1 MTSNQIRE
9 RFLDYFERQGHKVV
23 RSCPLIPPEDPTLLF
38 TNAGMVQFKKV
49 FLGQEERAYSRA
61 ASCQK
66 CLRAGGKHSDI
77 ENVGR
82 TTRHHTFF
90 EMLGNFSFGDYFK
103 EEAVG
108 FAWELLTEEM
118 RLPVDKLWVTVFKDD
133 RDAYD
138 IWREKIG
145 VPKARIVRMGE
156 KDNFW
161 VMGDVGPCGPCS
173 EIMIDRGE
181 EFGCRKPDCRVGC
194 DCDRFLELWNLVFM
208 EFNRDQDGK
217 LAALPKKGVDTGM
230 GLERIACVL
239 QGVETNYHTDLF
251 SDVVRSIEQ
260 LTGRRLGE
268 GNAADTSIRVIADHS
283 RAIAFLM
290 GDGILPSNEGRG
302 YVLRRI
308 TRRAIRHGRLL
319 GIDDPFL
326 HKTAQVV
333 VDAMSKTYPDLLSVK
348 KVLSRVVTSEEERFS
363 ETLDHGLGILNGTIE
378 ELKTKGLKDIPGD
391 VMFKLYDTYGFPVDI
406 ISDVVYENGLTMDMV
421 GFNALMKEQRERS
434 RKSWKEGGREESSEY
449 FGTLRDRG
457 VSSRFVGYDS
467 EQAESKILLILKGGK
482 EVTDAR
488 TGDKIEVVAEE
499 TPFYGEAGGQ
509 VGDTGWISDGN
520 VLIEIEDTLRPE
532 VDLIVH
538 RGRIK
543 RGHIRAGDLVR
554 LAIDTKRRRAC
565 ERSHTATHIL
575 HAALRQL
582 LGKHVKQAGSLVAP
596 DRLRFDFTHYAPV
609 KRKDLRR
616 IEALV
621 NEKIAEN
628 APLSTEIIELEE
640 ALRQGA
646 IALFGEH
653 YQDTVRSVKIPEVSH
668 ELCGGTHVQRT
679 GDIGFFK
686 ILSETGVAAGVRR
699 IEALTTEMAVQK
711 VQDEEE
717 ELRRIAQL
725 VKAPLGEIVDKVEK
739 LLAYQKKLEKDT
751 ESLKN
756 RLVTSEFQDILRQV
770 KQIQGISVVSAK
782 VRAGTEKE
790 LRSLAD
796 RLKDKMKSGI
806 IVLGGEAGGKA
817 LLIAA
822 VTKDLTGSYH
832 AGHIVRKVAQIVGGG
847 GGGRADMAQAGGTQP
862 ERLPEALEAAYSIIS
877 EYEK

>member
-9 RFLDYFERQGHKVV
+9 KFLDYFKRQGHKVV

-103 EEAVG
+103 EEAVD

-133 RDAYD
+133 RDAYH
-138 IWREKIG
+138 IWRERIG
-145 VPKARIVRMGE
+145 LPKARIVRMGE
-156 KDNFW
+156 RDNFW

-181 EFGCRKPDCRVGC
+181 AFGCGKPDCRVGC

-208 EFNRDQDGK
+208 EFNRDKDGK
-217 LAALPKKGVDTGM
+217 LAALPKRGVDTGM

-251 SDVVRSIEQ
+251 SDVVKSIEE
-260 LTGRRLGE
+260 LARRGLGE
-268 GNAADTSIRVIADHS
+268 GNTADISIRIIADHS

-290 GDGILPSNEGRG
+290 GDGVLPSNEGRG

-308 TRRAIRHGRLL
+308 IRRAIRHGRLL
-319 GIDDPFL
+319 GIGGPFL
-326 HKTAQVV
+326 HNTAQAV

-348 KVLSRVVTSEEERFS
+348 RALSRVVASEEERFS
-363 ETLDHGLGILNGTIE
+363 ETLDHGLGILNETIE
-378 ELKTKGLKDIPGD
+378 EIKAKGLKDIPGD
-391 VMFKLYDTYGFPVDI
+391 VMFKLYDTYGFPIDI
-406 ISDVVYENGLTMDMV
+406 ISDVVYETGLTMDMV

-434 RKSWKEGGREESSEY
+434 RKSWKEGSREGSWEY
-449 FGTLRDRG
+449 LGTLRDRG
-457 VSSRFVGYDS
+457 ISSRFVGYRS
-467 EQAESKILLILKGGK
+467 EEAQSKILVILKDGE
-482 EVTDAR
+482 EVTEASS
-488 TGDKIEVVAEE
+488 GDRIEVVVEE

-543 RGHIRAGDLVR
+543 KGQIRAGDSVR
-554 LAIDTKRRRAC
+554 LTIDTERRRAC
-565 ERSHTATHIL
+565 ERNHTATHIL
-575 HAALRQL
+575 HAVLRQL

-609 KRKDLRR
+609 KRKDLKRM
-616 IEALV
+616 EALV

-628 APLSTEIIELEE
+628 TPLKTEITELEE

-646 IALFGEH
+646 MALFGEH
-653 YQDTVRSVKIPEVSH
+653 YHDTVRSVKIPEVSH

-686 ILSETGVAAGVRR
+686 ILNETGVAAGVRR
-699 IEALTTEMAVQK
+699 IEACTSQRAVQK
-711 VQDEEE
+711 VQEEEE
-717 ELRRIAQL
+717 ELRRIAEKL
-725 VKAPLGEIVDKVEK
+725 KAPLGEITDKVEK
-739 LLAYQKKLEKDT
+739 LLAHQKKLEKDV

-756 RLVTSEFQDILRQV
+756 RLVTAEFLDILRQV
-770 KQIQGISVVSAK
+770 KQIHGISVVSAK
-782 VRAGTEKE
+782 VKAGSEKE

-806 IVLGGEAGGKA
+806 IVLGGEADGKA
-817 LLIAA
+817 LLVAA

-832 AGHIVRKVAQIVGGG
+832 AGRIVRKVAQIVGGG

-862 ERLPEALEAAYSIIS
+862 ERLPEALEATYTIIS

>member
-118 RLPVDKLWVTVFKDD
+118 GLPVDKLWITVFKDD
-133 RDAYD
+133 HDAYD
-138 IWREKIG
+138 IWRQKIG
-145 VPKARIVRMGE
+145 VPQARIVRMGE

-181 EFGCRKPDCRVGC
+181 EFGCRKPDCKVGC

-208 EFNRDQDGK
+208 EFNRDKDGK
-217 LAALPKKGVDTGM
+217 LTALPKKGVDTGM

-251 SDVVRSIEQ
+251 SDVVRSIER

-268 GNAADTSIRVIADHS
+268 GSTTDTSIRVIADHS

-308 TRRAIRHGRLL
+308 IRRAIRHGRLV
-319 GIDDPFL
+319 GIGGAFL
-326 HKTAQVV
+326 HNTAQVV
-333 VDAMSKTYPDLLSVK
+333 VDVMSKTYPDLLSVK
-348 KVLSRVVTSEEERFS
+348 EVLYRVVTSEEERFS

-457 VSSRFVGYDS
+457 VSSKFVGYRS
-467 EQAESKILLILKGGK
+467 EEARSKILLILKDGR
-482 EVTDAR
+482 EITDAR
-488 TGDKIEVVAEE
+488 AGDKIEVVVEE

-532 VDLIVH
+532 VDLILH

-554 LAIDTKRRRAC
+554 LTIDTERRRAC
-565 ERSHTATHIL
+565 ERNHTATHIL

-621 NEKIAEN
+621 NEKVAEN
-628 APLSTEIIELEE
+628 APISTEIIELEE

-653 YQDTVRSVKIPEVSH
+653 YQDTVRSVKILEVSH
-668 ELCGGTHVQRT
+668 ELCGGTHVERT

-686 ILSETGVAAGVRR
+686 ILNETGVAAGVRR
-699 IEALTTEMAVQK
+699 IEALTSKMAVQK

-717 ELRRIAQL
+717 ELRRIAQV

-739 LLAYQKKLEKDT
+739 LLAYQKTLEKDM

-756 RLVTSEFQDILRQV
+756 RLVTAEFQDILRQV

-796 RLKDKMKSGI
+796 QLKDKMKSGI